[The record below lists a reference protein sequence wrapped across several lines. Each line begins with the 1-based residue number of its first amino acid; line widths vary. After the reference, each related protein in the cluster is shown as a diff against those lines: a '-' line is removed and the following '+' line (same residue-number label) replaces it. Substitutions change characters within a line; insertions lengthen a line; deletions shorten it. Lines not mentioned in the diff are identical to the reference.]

1 MKKNFFVATVLLISL
16 SASAQDTTNLMN
28 EVVVTANKFPNKTS
42 LTGKVVSVITREQL
56 EKSGGKDLSQ
66 ILTEQTGVF
75 INGANSNPG
84 KDKSV
89 YLRGA
94 KVDHTLICVDGVPLY
109 DPSGIGSN
117 FDIRLLSIDNIERI
131 EILKGSQSSLYGS
144 DAMAGVINIITRKI
158 KSGSNLQGLISA
170 GSYGT
175 YKSNINLSGGMPKT
189 EYTIN
194 FSHFS
199 SKGINEIEDTS
210 ANSVKERDSY
220 QQTNLYES
228 FTWKPNQHIKLK
240 TYLRYAKF
248 KQDYDQGAF
257 TDELDLTSK
266 NDNLQ
271 AGFINEYR
279 FNKLQFN
286 LLFNYNDN
294 KRTYI
299 DDSTLS
305 QNGFS
310 KYSRG
315 IYNGQEYFADAYGS
329 YSLNEKF
336 KITAGIDYR
345 KSNSEQQFLSISEF
359 FGPYSS
365 YLTKDSLQ
373 QRQLGIYGALYTNLF
388 SKLNIEI
395 GGRWNQHS
403 EYGKNM
409 VYNFNPSYLISQQW
423 KMYLNVSSAYKTP
436 TLYQLYSEFGNKNL
450 KPEVAQTMEIGT
462 QWLAKNNKDNI
473 RLTVFRRSVKDVI
486 NFYTDMQTF
495 ASYYIN
501 QDKQNDY
508 GLEMEGA
515 VKLKSNTNIR
525 FVYSY
530 VNGEITTKNGEG
542 DTSYFNLI
550 RRPKHNLNV
559 FADHQINN
567 RLYVS
572 GTVNYVGQR
581 TDITYNSNFEQVE
594 LVLKSY
600 MLVNAYAEYALGN
613 NKAKLF
619 FDVRNLLNTK
629 FTEVYGFNTMGT
641 NVTGGIR
648 FSY

>member
-117 FDIRLLSIDNIERI
+117 FDIRLLSVDNIERI

-158 KSGSNLQGLISA
+158 RSGSTLQGLMSA

-175 YKSNINLSGGMPKT
+175 YKTNINLSGGMPKT
-189 EYTIN
+189 EYTVN

-210 ANSVKERDSY
+210 AAAVKERDSY

-228 FTWKPNQHIKLK
+228 FTWKPNQHVKLK

-266 NDNLQ
+266 NDNIQ
-271 AGFINEYR
+271 VGFINEYK

-329 YSLNEKF
+329 YSLNEKI

-365 YLTKDSLQ
+365 NLSKDILQ
-373 QRQLGIYGALYTNLF
+373 QRQLGIYSSLNTNLF
-388 SKLNIEI
+388 SKLNIEV

-403 EYGKNM
+403 EYGNNM
-409 VYNFNPSYLISQQW
+409 VYNFNPSYLINQQW
-423 KMYLNVSSAYKTP
+423 KMYVNVSSAYKTP
-436 TLYQLYSEFGNKNL
+436 TLYQLYSEFGNKSL

-462 QWLAKNNKDNI
+462 QWLAKDNKENV
-473 RLTVFRRSVKDVI
+473 RLTVFSRSVNDVI
-486 NFYTDMQTF
+486 NFYTDMQTY

-501 QDKQNDY
+501 QDKQKDY

-530 VNGEITTKNGEG
+530 VNGNITTKNGEN

-559 FADHQINN
+559 FAEHQINKKI
-567 RLYVS
+567 YVS
-572 GTVNYVGQR
+572 GTVNYVGKR
-581 TDITYNSNFEQVE
+581 TDITYNSSFEQVE

-600 MLVNAYAEYALGN
+600 MLVNAYAEYALGK
-613 NKAKLF
+613 NKIKLF

-629 FTEVYGFNTMGT
+629 YTEVYGFNTMGT

>member
-1 MKKNFFVATVLLISL
+1 MKKNFFVATALCISL
-16 SASAQDTTNLMN
+16 STHAQDTTNLMN
-28 EVVVTANKFPNKTS
+28 EVVVTANKFPNKTT
-42 LTGKVVSVITREQL
+42 LTGKVVNVITRQQL

-117 FDIRLLSIDNIERI
+117 FDIRLLSVDNIERI

-144 DAMAGVINIITRKI
+144 DAMAGVINIITRKT
-158 KSGSNLQGLISA
+158 KAGSSLQGLVSA

-175 YKSNINLSGGMPKT
+175 YKTNINLSGGQPKT
-189 EYTIN
+189 EYNIN

-210 ANSVKERDSY
+210 VASVRERDSY

-228 FTWKPNQHIKLK
+228 FTWKPNQHIKFK

-266 NDNLQ
+266 NDNIQ
-271 AGFINEYR
+271 TGFINEYR
-279 FNKLQFN
+279 FNKLQLN

-305 QNGFS
+305 RNGFA

-315 IYNGQEYFADAYGS
+315 IYNGKEYFADAYGS
-329 YSLNEKF
+329 YSFNDKKKL
-336 KITAGIDYR
+336 TAGVDYR
-345 KSNSEQQFLSISEF
+345 KSSSEQRFLSISEY

-365 YLTKDSLQ
+365 YLPEDSLQ
-373 QRQLGIYGALYTNLF
+373 QHQLGVYGALTTNLHP
-388 SKLNIEI
+388 KLNIEL
-395 GGRWNQHS
+395 GGRWNRHS
-403 EYGKNM
+403 EYGNNM
-409 VYNFNPSYLISQQW
+409 VYNFNPSYLINQQL
-423 KMYLNVSSAYKTP
+423 KIYLNVSSAYKTP
-436 TLYQLYSEFGNKNL
+436 TLYQLYSEYGNKKL
-450 KPEVAQTMEIGT
+450 KPEVAQTMEVGS
-462 QWLAKNNKDNI
+462 QWYAKNNKDNL
-473 RLTVFRRSVKDVI
+473 RLTLFSRSVKDVI
-486 NFYTDMQTF
+486 NFYTDMTTY

-501 QDKQNDY
+501 QDKQNDN
-508 GLEMEGA
+508 GVELEGGIR
-515 VKLKSNTNIR
+515 LKSNSNLR
-525 FVYSY
+525 FTYTY
-530 VNGEITTKNGEG
+530 VNGKISTINNGT

-559 FADHQINN
+559 FADHQINS
-567 RLYVS
+567 RLYIS
-572 GTVNYVGQR
+572 GTLNYVGNR

-594 LVLKSY
+594 LTLKSY
-600 MLVNAYAEYALGN
+600 LLANVYAEYAICKKN
-613 NKAKLF
+613 MRLF
-619 FDVRNLLNTK
+619 VDVRNLTNANY
-629 FTEVYGFNTMGT
+629 TEVYGFNTMGT